1 MNKLL
6 LPEKLLLATIAAFSL
21 LSLSR
26 ASTESYIP
34 PRTHRED
41 ILLNSNWRFMRKDV
55 AGAQKTTF
63 DDSAW
68 QTVTLP
74 HDQNDSEQNPLPA

>member
-1 MNKLL
+1 
-6 LPEKLLLATIAAFSL
+6 
-21 LSLSR
+21 
-26 ASTESYIP
+26 
-34 PRTHRED
+34 
-41 ILLNSNWRFMRKDV
+41 MRKDV